1 MIVRKDQSELTP
13 SEWDT
18 LIAALNAI
26 QDVGADSPNYSS
38 LARIHTPRFHQR
50 TAHRFPEFL
59 PWHREYLWVFEN
71 RLRREN
77 PDVTL
82 PYWDWAKDRR
92 IPTRLARASEW
103 GVTRGMDANDEVGDY
118 RSEVNEAIA
127 QTTFREFHSS
137 INDPHGGIHLD
148 VGGTSGE
155 MGSFMRAPEDVL
167 FWLHH
172 CFLDKLWA
180 DWQASSSNAK
190 LDIPARLLPESLFTH
205 TGNEVLDIS
214 QMDYSYQ

>member
-13 SEWDT
+13 SEWDA
-18 LIAALNAI
+18 LIAAINAI
-26 QDVGADSPNYSS
+26 QDVGATPPNYSS
-38 LARIHTPRFHQR
+38 LARINTSRFHQR

-71 RLRREN
+71 RLRLQN
-77 PDVTL
+77 SDVAL
-82 PYWDWAKDRR
+82 PYWNWVKDRS
-92 IPTRLARASEW
+92 IPIRLAKASEW
-103 GVTRGMDANDEVGDY
+103 GVTRGMDADDEVGDY
-118 RSEVNEAIA
+118 SSEVNEAIV

-137 INDPHGGIHLD
+137 INGPHGGIHMD

-155 MGSFMRAPEDVL
+155 MGNIMRSREDVL

-180 DWQASSSNAK
+180 DWQESNSDAEP
-190 LDIPARLLPESLFTH
+190 DMPARLLPDSLFIH
-205 TGNEVLDIS
+205 TGNEVLNIS
-214 QMDYSYQ
+214 DLEYSYQ